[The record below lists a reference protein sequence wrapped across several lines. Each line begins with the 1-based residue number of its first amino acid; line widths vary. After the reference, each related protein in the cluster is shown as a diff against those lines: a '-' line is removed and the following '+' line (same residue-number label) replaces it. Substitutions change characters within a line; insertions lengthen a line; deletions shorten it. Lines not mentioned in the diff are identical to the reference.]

1 VRTLRAILPWVVALA
16 ILVFLFARID
26 ANSTWSALREAD
38 SARYLTIACAFA
50 LLWLAIDAAV
60 LTRVFAPLGAELSW
74 LEMARERA
82 ATYPLMILSY
92 HLASAAL
99 VARLATRTSTSLS
112 RLGGG
117 ILLHYLVDLLALGGI
132 SLAAAS
138 ALDGPLASA
147 LRPLLGVLT
156 LGAAGLLLAG
166 RLVRR
171 HLQGRP
177 VVEAIAALS
186 STDIALVL
194 LGRCAWYGSFSIFVW
209 ATAACFSLR
218 FSLVDVAARMPLV
231 LAISALPIAPAGLGT
246 GQGAFLV
253 LFEGLGTPPQLFAY
267 ALVFGATLIV
277 LRIPLGMLALWRIP
291 PTVAHGRAR

>member
-1 VRTLRAILPWVVALA
+1 MRTLRIIAPWFVALA
-16 ILVFLFARID
+16 ILGFLFVRID
-26 ANSTWSALREAD
+26 AHSTWSALREAD
-38 SARYLTIACAFA
+38 SARYLTTACAFS

-60 LTRVFAPLGAELSW
+60 LMRVFSPLGAELSW

-117 ILLHYLVDLLALGGI
+117 ILLHYLVDLLALAGI
-132 SLAAAS
+132 SLVAAS
-138 ALDGPLASA
+138 ALSGPLASG
-147 LRPLLGVLT
+147 LRPLLGLLT

-166 RLVRR
+166 RLARR
-171 HLQGRP
+171 HLQARP
-177 VVEAIAALS
+177 VVEALAALS

-194 LGRCAWYGSFSIFVW
+194 LGRCAWYASFSVFVW
-209 ATAACFSLR
+209 ATAPCFGLPFSL
-218 FSLVDVAARMPLV
+218 LDVAARMPLV

-253 LFEGLGTPPQLFAY
+253 LFEGLAPPPQLFAY

-277 LRIPLGMLALWRIP
+277 LRIPLGVLALWRVP
-291 PTVAHGRAR
+291 PAVAHGRVR